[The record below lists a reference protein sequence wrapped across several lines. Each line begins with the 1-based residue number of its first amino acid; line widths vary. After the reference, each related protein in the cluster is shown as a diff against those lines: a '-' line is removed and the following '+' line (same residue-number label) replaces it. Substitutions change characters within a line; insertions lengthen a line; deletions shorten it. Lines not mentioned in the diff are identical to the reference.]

1 MSILPSALEKLISE
15 FEKLPGVGPKTAQRL
30 SFYLLKQNQENLVEF
45 ANALSN
51 LKKNIMLCEVC
62 QNLTET
68 SPCAICRDARRDHT
82 QVCVVEQSYDVI
94 ALEKTHEFK
103 GIYHVLHGAIS
114 PINNIGPEDLK
125 IRELLD
131 CVNREKI
138 KEIILSTNPNLEGEA
153 TAMYI
158 AKLIK
163 PLGIKITRIGR
174 GLPTGSDLE
183 YADELTLLNAL
194 KGRKEY

>member
-45 ANALSN
+45 ASSLSN
-51 LKKNIMLCEVC
+51 LKKNIMLCSEC

-68 SPCAICRDARRDHT
+68 SPCAICCNAQRDHSLI
-82 QVCVVEQSYDVI
+82 CVVEQAYDVI
-94 ALEKTHEFK
+94 ALEKTHEFN
-103 GIYHVLHGAIS
+103 GVYHVLHGAIS

-131 CVNREKI
+131 RVNRGKI

-163 PLGIKITRIGR
+163 PSGIKITRIGR

-194 KGRKEY
+194 KGRKDY

>member
-51 LKKNIMLCEVC
+51 LKKNIMLCGEC

-68 SPCAICRDARRDHT
+68 SPCSICRDSRRDHSL
-82 QVCVVEQSYDVI
+82 VCVVEQSYDVI
-94 ALEKTHEFK
+94 ALEKTREFK
-103 GIYHVLHGAIS
+103 GVYHVLHGAIS
-114 PINNIGPEDLK
+114 PINNVGPEDLK

-131 CVNREKI
+131 HINHGKV

-194 KGRKEY
+194 KGRREY